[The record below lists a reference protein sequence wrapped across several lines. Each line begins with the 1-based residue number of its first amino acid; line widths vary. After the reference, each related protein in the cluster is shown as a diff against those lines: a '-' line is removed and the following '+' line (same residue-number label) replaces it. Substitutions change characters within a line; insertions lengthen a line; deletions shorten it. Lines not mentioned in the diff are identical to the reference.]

1 MISLIANIF
10 FMVLGQY
17 FFLIEGNEVMG
28 WTMIVAQITCLLGSY
43 IETRFLN

>member
-1 MISLIANIF
+1 MIFLIANMF

-17 FFLIEGNEVMG
+17 FFLIEGNQIMG
-28 WTMIVAQITCLLGSY
+28 YTMIVAQITCLLGSY